1 MPSRAS
7 HTKLQPT
14 YTIDLD
20 AGVFEWLHEIVVSKD
35 RSVSQGTRSVVPWYD
50 ELLKRAV
57 ATFNEAAAQHTTPET
72 TDAKPLRKLRRRAAV
87 PEPEPAP
94 QRRGIKR
101 RPQ

>member
-1 MPSRAS
+1 MPSKAS
-7 HTKLQPT
+7 HTKLQPI

-20 AGVFEWLHEIVVSKD
+20 AGVFEWLHEIVESKD
-35 RSVSQGTRSVVPWYD
+35 RVTSSASRAMVPWYD

-57 ATFNEAAAQHTTPET
+57 LAFAEATKQHATPET
-72 TDAKPLRKLRRRAAV
+72 APAKPLRKIKRRAV

-101 RPQ
+101 RPS